1 MIPSRINLIDSFM
14 GCFADRTR
22 VVSIAVGIAMTQLVS
37 TAEAEPLPQLV
48 KTVSIEDPGMGATRS
63 FFGEVSSKQTVDL
76 GFQVDGRVVE
86 FYAPEGTVIPQGTV
100 IAQLDPVPFEIEVE
114 RAILVLEQAERQAE
128 RFEKLSGTAV
138 STAQVQDAQ
147 TQVSMAQV
155 ALRNAEY
162 ALSQTTLVAPFDAMV
177 ASRQV
182 ANFSTVAAG
191 TQIVRLHDLS
201 EMRVEIEVPEV
212 LIQQLGE
219 TPDITFQ
226 ARFPGGDAEYPLV
239 YREVNAET
247 SQIGQ
252 TFRVTLALEAPSERY
267 LLPGASVV
275 VDATLNTAAGEFH
288 LPHTAIVIDGDAQT
302 AVFTVQQ
309 DGGDLTL
316 QRSPVTLGVS
326 NNGRVAVLSGIVA
339 GEEVVV
345 GGVQSLSDGQAVRRF
360 LAEY

>member
-1 MIPSRINLIDSFM
+1 M
-14 GCFADRTR
+14 GRFADRAR
-22 VVSIAVGIAMTQLVS
+22 VVSLAIGIGLTQFVPS
-37 TAEAEPLPQLV
+37 AEAEGLPQLV
-48 KTVSIEDPGMGATRS
+48 KTMSVVDPGMGATRS

-76 GFQVDGRVVE
+76 GFQVSGRVIE
-86 FYAPEGTVIPQGTV
+86 FFAPEGTVIPQGTV

-114 RAILVLEQAERQAE
+114 RATLTLDQAQRQAQ
-128 RFEKLSGTAV
+128 RFEQLAG
-138 STAQVQDAQ
+138 STISAAQVQDAQ
-147 TQVSMAQV
+147 TEVSIAQV
-155 ALRNAEY
+155 ALRDAEY
-162 ALSQTTLVAPFDAMV
+162 ALNQTTLVAPFDAMV

-226 ARFPGGDAEYPLV
+226 ARFPGSDAEYPLF

-252 TFRVTLALEAPSERY
+252 TFRVTLALEAASERY

-275 VDATLNTAAGEFH
+275 VAATLNTAAGEFH
-288 LPHTAIVIDGDAQT
+288 LPNTAIAINGDAQT
-302 AVFTVQQ
+302 AVFTVED
-309 DGGDLTL
+309 DGEDLTL
-316 QRSPVTLGVS
+316 RRSPVTLGVS
-326 NNGRVAVLSGIVA
+326 NDGRVAVLSGIKA
-339 GEEVVV
+339 GEEIVV

-360 LAEY
+360 LAQY